1 MAGKVK
7 EIPRRIAV
15 IMDGNGRWA
24 TRRGISR
31 IEGHQAGEAA
41 ITDTVRAASEL
52 GLEALTMYAFSTENW
67 KRSPEE
73 VKFLMSFHERLL
85 DRRVAEFHERNVKI
99 RFLGRR
105 RRLPGK
111 LVKKMQ
117 EAAELTEKNTGL
129 KLNVAFNYG
138 GRTELIDAI
147 REIAEEVAEGKIKPS
162 SINERVVNRHL
173 YAPDLPDYD
182 LLIRTAGEMRVSNFL
197 LWEIAY
203 AEFYVTPVLWPDFR
217 RKHLLE
223 AFEEYNRRTRK
234 YGGLT

>member
-7 EIPRRIAV
+7 EVPRRIAV

-41 ITDTVRAASEL
+41 ITDTVRASSEL

-73 VKFLMSFHERLL
+73 VKFLMSFHEKLL
-85 DRRVAEFHERNVKI
+85 DRRVGEFHERNVKI

-105 RRLPGK
+105 RRIPGK
-111 LVKKMQ
+111 LVRKMQ

-147 REIAEEVAEGKIKPS
+147 REIAEEVAEGKIKPG
-162 SINERVVNRHL
+162 SINERLVNRHL

-234 YGGLT
+234 YGGLS